1 MEWVTRDG
9 RPAKRFLKD
18 RRKMVAIHRLAMRYG
33 VLPTEITKLP
43 LDEWELLNAIA
54 TIGQKQDIADSK
66 KNHG

>member
-1 MEWVTRDG
+1 
-9 RPAKRFLKD
+9 
-18 RRKMVAIHRLAMRYG
+18 MVAIHRLAMRYG